1 VSKDSYT
8 DILSD
13 FLDFYREFIDGF
25 DLEDIITD
33 LANDVVDE
41 PSPNDIVKSAL
52 IVEGLSNLAQKY
64 GYNYSDEYRD
74 RLYVLG
80 LDIMNG

>member
-1 VSKDSYT
+1 MSKDNYT
-8 DILSD
+8 EILSD
-13 FLDFYREFIDGF
+13 FLDFYRQFLDDF
-25 DLEDIITD
+25 DMEDIITD
-33 LANDVVDE
+33 LANSIVDE

-52 IVEGLSNLAQKY
+52 IVEGLSNIAQKY
-64 GYNYSDEYRD
+64 GYNHSDEYRD